1 MAKPPPRRL
10 KICAQPGAFYSA
22 GMSETTK
29 PASQT
34 FEGGATGFI
43 GLGVMGRSLAG
54 HLLTA
59 GYPVVVYTR
68 TKSTAE
74 PAVAAG
80 AQWAP
85 TPAELAPQC
94 KLIFTMVGFPKDVD
108 EVFLGAHGL
117 VNTAGPGTLLVDLTT
132 STPALAKKIAVAA
145 AARGMAA
152 LDAPVTGG
160 DVGAKNAKLSLMV
173 GGDTA
178 AFARAEPI
186 LRLFGPTVVH
196 HGPAGSGQHA
206 KMCNQIMIAC
216 TMIGM
221 CEALAYAQGAGLDAQ
236 KMLQSTGGGG
246 AASWSLQNL
255 APRILSGNFA
265 PGFYVKHFCKDLA
278 IALASAKEM
287 NLALPGL
294 VLGEKLYHDLAAAG
308 HADDGTQALWKLYE
322 GNIGKH

>member
-1 MAKPPPRRL
+1 
-10 KICAQPGAFYSA
+10 
-22 GMSETTK
+22 MSETTSTCGK
-29 PASQT
+29 T
-34 FEGGATGFI
+34 FEGGAVGFI

-68 TKSTAE
+68 TKATAE

-80 AQWAP
+80 AQWAA
-85 TPAELAPQC
+85 TPAELAPRC
-94 KLIFTMVGFPKDVD
+94 KLIFTMVGFPADVE

-132 STPALAKKIAVAA
+132 STPALAKKIAAA
-145 AARGMAA
+145 AAAHNLAA

-160 DVGAKNAKLSLMV
+160 DVGAKNAKLSIMV

-178 AFARAEPI
+178 AFARAEPV
-186 LRLFGPTVVH
+186 LRLFGPTIVH
-196 HGPAGSGQHA
+196 HGSAGSGQHA

-216 TMIGM
+216 TMVGM
-221 CEALAYAQGAGLDAQ
+221 CEALAYAKGAGLDAQ
-236 KMLQSTGGGG
+236 KMLQSTSGGG
-246 AASWSLQNL
+246 AASWSLTSL
-255 APRILSGNFA
+255 APRILAGNFA

-287 NLALPGL
+287 GLDLPGL
-294 VLGEKLYHDLAAAG
+294 TLGEKLYRDLAAAG

-322 GNIGKH
+322 GKMGKG